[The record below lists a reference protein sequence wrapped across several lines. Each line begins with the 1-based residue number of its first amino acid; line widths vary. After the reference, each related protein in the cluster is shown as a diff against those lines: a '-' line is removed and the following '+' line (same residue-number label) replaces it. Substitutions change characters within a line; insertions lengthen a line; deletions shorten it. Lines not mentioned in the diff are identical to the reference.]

1 MVKREHLI
9 HVDMY
14 PIHHLSPSYADNDDT
29 TLIDKL
35 ETSVV
40 AYIYTSRPA
49 CPFGLDDVFRINTG
63 VLRCMMMYRTISEP
77 RIIYIYLYFSNTGTL
92 IVRREYIRTFEMYPL
107 KLSLLLFISMYRWLI
122 IIIVVKAVWRH

>member
-1 MVKREHLI
+1 
-9 HVDMY
+9 
-14 PIHHLSPSYADNDDT
+14 
-29 TLIDKL
+29 
-35 ETSVV
+35 
-40 AYIYTSRPA
+40 
-49 CPFGLDDVFRINTG
+49 
-63 VLRCMMMYRTISEP
+63 MMYRTISEP